1 MKFKN
6 ILCFVFLFILI
17 LNLGSSIEVSSNE
30 KEVHFFWGIG
40 CPHCRN
46 VESSNILEDID
57 AKVFSHEIYQDQKG
71 RDLFIEYSNRVG
83 LEKRGVPAV
92 FIKCGDK
99 LTYLIGDT
107 PIIENLK
114 DYVDKCDFEDKNNEN
129 FVVSSKKEKLTL
141 ITIILAALV
150 DSINPCAFGVLI
162 FLIASLLSVGSSKR
176 ALKLGITYSIIVF
189 IVYFLIGLG
198 VVNILQSFPNIL
210 KIILYVASGIF
221 LLVAGIEIKDFFFY
235 GKGFS
240 LKIPTKFKPRIE
252 RMSKVGTLSAVI
264 FLGIFVSLVEFPC
277 TGGVYLGILSLMVAN
292 KAFGIAYLLL
302 YNFIFVLPLIIIT
315 ILTYKGLN
323 TEKLQLWM
331 EKNKKIMRFST
342 GIIMLLI
349 AFYILKMAGGL

>member
-1 MKFKN
+1 MKIKN
-6 ILCFVFLFILI
+6 LFSFIFLFVLI
-17 LNLGSSIEVSSNE
+17 LNLGSSIEISNNE

-46 VESSNILEDID
+46 VESSGILENID
-57 AKVFSHEIYQDQKG
+57 VEVFSHEIYQNQEG

-92 FIKCGDK
+92 FVKCGDK

-107 PIIENLK
+107 PIIENLE
-114 DYVDKCDFEDKNNEN
+114 DYVNECNFENKDNGN
-129 FVVSSKKEKLTL
+129 FADSSKKEKLTL
-141 ITIILAALV
+141 ISIILAALV

-176 ALKLGITYSIIVF
+176 ALKLGITYSFIVF

-198 VVNILQSFPNIL
+198 VVNILQSFPNVL
-210 KIILYVASGIF
+210 KIILYIASVIF
-221 LLVAGIEIKDFFFY
+221 ILIAGIQIKDFFFY

-240 LKIPTKFKPRIE
+240 LKIPTKFKPKIE
-252 RMSKVGTLSAVI
+252 EMSKVGTLSAVI

-292 KAFGIAYLLL
+292 KAFGIIYLLL
-302 YNFIFVLPLIIIT
+302 YNFIFILPLIIIT

-323 TEKLQLWM
+323 TEKLQFWM
-331 EKNKKIMRFST
+331 EKNKRIMRLST
-342 GIIMLLI
+342 GIVMLLI
-349 AFYILKMAGGL
+349 ALYILKMAGGF